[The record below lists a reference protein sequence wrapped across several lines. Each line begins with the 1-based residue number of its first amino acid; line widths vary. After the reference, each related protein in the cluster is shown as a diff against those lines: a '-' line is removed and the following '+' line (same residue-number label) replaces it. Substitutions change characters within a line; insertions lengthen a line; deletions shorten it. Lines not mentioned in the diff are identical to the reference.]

1 MTINN
6 YICWNKGAKKLIVL
20 VAEQDIEKIKNGFK
34 LFEGMQKDNLGY
46 LYRGLFTQG
55 ITDSIIS
62 LAENNLDSSG
72 ESNKVKKRVFSIL
85 VECLQNV
92 TRHQTSEGLDEIEPE
107 QAGVVV
113 IQNENDA
120 YQITSG
126 NVVEKKAIPHLVG
139 MLEKINS
146 LEKDELKL
154 YYKEVLEDGIIS
166 DKGGAG
172 LGLIEMARRSG
183 NKLFFDFTEID
194 ENVSYFYLHTA
205 ISKESDG
212 QIEYVDFHN
221 IKELHNIVNEENIML
236 IFNGTLNQDGLIHLL
251 SILENQS
258 IGAIDIRKKLFNIM
272 VEMLQNIIKH
282 GEKKDDEMGGNP
294 GIFYLSENDGTY
306 ILSTGNYIKNTI
318 VEELANKMEHVN
330 SLEKDDLDM
339 FYTRRLLNFD
349 IDNSKEAGLGIIDLR
364 IKSGNKLQYSF
375 SEVNDKISFFSFQV
389 KIKDGS
395 TNN

>member
-1 MTINN
+1 M
-6 YICWNKGAKKLIVL
+6 
-20 VAEQDIEKIKNGFK
+20 AEQDIEKIKNGFK

-92 TRHQTSEGLDEIEPE
+92 TRHQTSDSLEEIEPE

-113 IQNENDA
+113 IQNENNA

-194 ENVSYFYLHTA
+194 ENISYFYLHTA
-205 ISKESDG
+205 ISKEADG
-212 QIEYVDFHN
+212 QVEHVDFHN
-221 IKELHNIVNEENIML
+221 IKELHSIVNEENIML
-236 IFNGTLNQDGLIHLL
+236 LFNGTLNQEGLIHLL
-251 SILENQS
+251 SIIENQS
-258 IGAIDIRKKLFNIM
+258 IGAVDIRKKLFNIM

-306 ILSTGNYIKNTI
+306 ILSTGNYIENTV
-318 VEELANKMEHVN
+318 VEELVGKMEHVN
-330 SLEKDDLDM
+330 SLDKDELDM

-364 IKSGNKLQYSF
+364 MKSGNKLQYSF
-375 SEVNDKISFFSFQV
+375 SKVNDKISFFSFQV
-389 KIKDGS
+389 KIKDGRI
-395 TNN
+395 NN